1 MADKKKVPEDLRG
14 MMREIAPYMGLG
26 IQLAATV
33 GIMVAVGY
41 YLDKKLNTSPYLIVI
56 FSFLG
61 IITAL
66 YQFIKTVIKSDK

>member
-14 MMREIAPYMGLG
+14 TMKEIAPYMGLG